1 MPEIREPGEKGG
13 KEYKGGGSG
22 GKRIRKKEKKEHC
35 KLLLLYTNVDYATTC
50 KSLPRIRHIHF
61 KPHTFYTLY

>member
-1 MPEIREPGEKGG
+1 MSEIREPGEKGE
-13 KEYKGGGSG
+13 KEYKVGGSG

-50 KSLPRIRHIHF
+50 KSLPRRRHYI
-61 KPHTFYTLY
+61 